1 MTFFGGYDLYIISP
15 WSWNEHQARRA
26 AGASNTKKCIANFTF
41 SVMFAAMQLQPY
53 DDGNFKEF
61 HSVNLK
67 MCKLMSD
74 ILEKEEPSRRDL
86 EETDELLNQ
95 WTRHVESCVAV
106 AQV

>member
-1 MTFFGGYDLYIISP
+1 M
-15 WSWNEHQARRA
+15 
-26 AGASNTKKCIANFTF
+26 CITIFTF

-61 HSVNLK
+61 HSVSLK
-67 MCKLMSD
+67 MCKQMSD

>member
-1 MTFFGGYDLYIISP
+1 MENLAQYIS
-15 WSWNEHQARRA
+15 SN
-26 AGASNTKKCIANFTF
+26 NTKYRIIGHIQWILSISIFTF

-74 ILEKEEPSRRDL
+74 ILEKEEPSTRDL

>member
-1 MTFFGGYDLYIISP
+1 M
-15 WSWNEHQARRA
+15 
-26 AGASNTKKCIANFTF
+26 CITIFTF

-61 HSVNLK
+61 HSVSLK
-67 MCKLMSD
+67 MCKQMSD

-106 AQV
+106 AQVLFDFLIFTFYPLTVPEPKCETSDRNVKTG